1 MYCVADMAASGI
13 IGIAGVMTAWCTFAL
28 VFVSRR
34 WTTRGPS
41 QKREA
46 VAWAGIGLQ
55 AVAFACVWGAQR
67 KPTGAPLVPGHPAI
81 DRVIIFGCVALA
93 WLSAGM
99 TFWAIRTLGRQWAFG
114 ARLVEGHEL
123 VTSGPYRLVRNPIY
137 SGLFGMAIATAG
149 VLSQPW
155 TIAVGAPLFL
165 AGTLIRVRAEE
176 RLLRARFGSRYDE
189 FARRVPALLPRIG
202 RRKGA

>member
-1 MYCVADMAASGI
+1 MPAYGRFGIVGVMAA
-13 IGIAGVMTAWCTFAL
+13 WCAFAL
-28 VFVSRR
+28 VFVFRR
-34 WTTRGPS
+34 WQTRGPS

-46 VAWAGIGLQ
+46 VAWAGTALQ
-55 AVAFACVWGAQR
+55 TVAFGCIWGFR
-67 KPTGAPLVPGHPAI
+67 RTPLGAPLVPGYPTL
-81 DRVIIFGCVALA
+81 DFVLMLGCVALA

-99 TFWAIRTLGRQWAFG
+99 IFWAIHTLGRQWAVA

-123 VTSGPYRLVRNPIY
+123 VTGGPYQFVRNPIY
-137 SGLFGMAIATAG
+137 TGLFAMALATAG

-165 AGTLIRVRAEE
+165 VGTMVRVQAEE

-189 FARRVPALLPRIG
+189 FARRVPALLPR
-202 RRKGA
+202 RRRTWERDSI